1 MQNFFTFSRVDRHE
15 ISFRVEDNPEKK
27 TAADVARAISD
38 SRFKN
43 NLSRRLGVIVV
54 RAGVGDKTKEP
65 LSVSISKVDSNSDD
79 MDIRLLL
86 IACGGASVL
95 GSIALVVFML
105 KIRQHHNIKEKL
117 VGLQGGL
124 SGTETSSNDYQEL
137 CRARMAGKG
146 TASEAVSSGRVAS
159 LTKENDK
166 PPSSRSSTSSWSEE
180 PALTNMDISTGH
192 IVLVSDLWPYLICKC
207 DIFKL
212 CTKNFFYCRHIWKI
226 I

>member
-1 MQNFFTFSRVDRHE
+1 MLNMQNYFTFSRVDRHE

-27 TAADVARAISD
+27 TADDVAKAIND

-43 NLSRRLGVIVV
+43 NLSRRLGVIVIN
-54 RAGVGDKTKEP
+54 AGVGDKAKEP
-65 LSVSISKVDSNSDD
+65 LSVSVSKVDANSED

-86 IACGGASVL
+86 FACGGASVL
-95 GSIALVVFML
+95 GSIALVLFML
-105 KIRQHHNIKEKL
+105 KIRQHHIVKEKL
-117 VGLQGGL
+117 AGLQGGL
-124 SGTETSSNDYQEL
+124 GGTETSSNDYQEL

-146 TASEAVSSGRVAS
+146 NTNESVSSVGRVAS

-192 IVLVSDLWPYLICKC
+192 IVLVCILYYLI
-207 DIFKL
+207 
-212 CTKNFFYCRHIWKI
+212 
-226 I
+226 